1 MICSLF
7 SKSVRVLLLAAFGMA
22 SHAETIPPAGEID
35 PRIRVVAYNSDDV
48 VKLRG
53 FVGYQIHMQWAE
65 GEEFVNLGAGDV
77 GGFDIGTE
85 RNHFFIKPKQELVAT
100 NLTVLTNRRA
110 YHFEYTATKL
120 AANRTAPRD
129 MVYSVRFVYPQD
141 EARMAA
147 AELERRKTEAKIE
160 SAVAQRVRNID
171 YWFCGSKTL
180 KPLTAYDDGVQTRL
194 RFPARAEFP
203 AIFVKNDDDSESLIN
218 FNIENNED
226 VVIHKVARRFVLRR
240 GNLVGCV
247 VNQAFDG
254 GGERL
259 DTNTVVPGVRR
270 ETKGVAP

>member
-1 MICSLF
+1 MKLRIASLLSTLCLVLCSTAI
-7 SKSVRVLLLAAFGMA
+7 R
-22 SHAETIPPAGEID
+22 AETIPPAGEVD
-35 PRIRVVAYNSDDV
+35 PRIRVVAYNGDDV

-53 FVGYQIHMQWAE
+53 YVGYQIHMQWAD

-85 RNHFFIKPKQELVAT
+85 RNHFFIKPKQEHVAT

-110 YHFEYTATKL
+110 YHFEYTATKPP
-120 AANRTAPRD
+120 ANRSAWRD

-141 EARMAA
+141 EARLAA
-147 AELERRKTEAKIE
+147 AELERQRTEAKI
-160 SAVAQRVRNID
+160 ATTVAQRPRNID
-171 YWFCGSKTL
+171 YWFCGSNSL
-180 KPLTAYDDGVQTRL
+180 KPMSAYDDGVQTRL
-194 RFPARAEFP
+194 KFPARAEFP

-218 FNIENNED
+218 FNIENNEE